1 MKKIIALALAA
12 IMVFSMVACGGNK
25 EDEISNATQ
34 YDVVKMADS
43 YIAEMGLTEVTKIE
57 DDYMEF
63 MGISKDLYDEAS
75 GYYPQVSSSVDLVI
89 TIKAKDKNAVS
100 EINGILEQRKN
111 EIAATHE
118 NYNKNLMV
126 KAQSGHTIV
135 KDLYI
140 MFAIGGD
147 EVEFANL
154 GADRAMEPVIEA
166 MNNAFLAQE
175 IATAYE
181 MRHNIGEAPDVDNQI

>member
-1 MKKIIALALAA
+1 MRKIIALALAA
-12 IMVFSMVACGGNK
+12 IMALSMVACGGNK

-34 YDVVKMADS
+34 YDVAKMADN
-43 YIAEMGLTEVTKIE
+43 YIAEMGLTEMTKLGE
-57 DDYMEF
+57 DYMEF
-63 MGISKDLYDEAS
+63 MGIGKDLYDEAS

-89 TIKAKDKNAVS
+89 AIKAKDKNAVS
-100 EINGILEQRKN
+100 EIKDILEQRKN

-118 NYNKNLMV
+118 NYNKNLMA

-181 MRHNIGEAPDVDNQI
+181 MRHNSGEAPDVDNQI